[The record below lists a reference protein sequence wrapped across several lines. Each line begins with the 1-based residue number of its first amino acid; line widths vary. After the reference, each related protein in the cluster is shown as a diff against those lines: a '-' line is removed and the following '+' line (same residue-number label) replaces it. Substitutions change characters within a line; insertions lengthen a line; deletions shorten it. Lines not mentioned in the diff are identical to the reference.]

1 MKKKKLRPAD
11 LLPNGF
17 SPSPPKHLTPA
28 DFHAHA
34 EMSRRTG
41 DSVTPDTAIHRY
53 SIAACEVWALA
64 LDRIMAGGFEPWEL
78 FLAFR
83 RKKQLTEIYGVEP

>member
-1 MKKKKLRPAD
+1 MLM
-11 LLPNGF
+11 
-17 SPSPPKHLTPA
+17 TQI

-34 EMSRRTG
+34 EESRARG
-41 DSVTPDTAIHRY
+41 DAIKPDTAMSCY

-64 LDRIMAGGFEPWEL
+64 MDRIVQGHCEPWEL

-83 RKKQLTEIYGVEP
+83 RQKQLTVIYGVDP